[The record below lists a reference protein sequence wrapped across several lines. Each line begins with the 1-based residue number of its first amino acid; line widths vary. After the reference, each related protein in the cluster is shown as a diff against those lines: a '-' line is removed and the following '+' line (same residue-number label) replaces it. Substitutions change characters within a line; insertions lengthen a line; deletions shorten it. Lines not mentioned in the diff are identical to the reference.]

1 MIRRLAQQ
9 RMAKA
14 RDQRYGPDY
23 NFGAT
28 YYDARDEA
36 IRRGDRTIGTEHLVL
51 ALLVDPASPTAEAL
65 GCDLDSAHRALDALD
80 SQALAAIGVPPG
92 ITAGPVAVRATGRLR
107 LTPAAKAVI
116 TGIRDAR
123 KNRLAGPGIVLSALL
138 DLPRPDPAAE
148 LLAALGVDAR
158 AARDRL
164 ASSVEE
170 GQLSR
175 TGGGAAGPRGWPSS
189 GPVAGGSAARERPC
203 RPAGRR

>member
-1 MIRRLAQQ
+1 MIRRLAEH
-9 RMAKA
+9 RVAKA

-51 ALLVDPASPTAEAL
+51 ALLIDPASPSARAL
-65 GCDLDSAHRALDALD
+65 GCDLDSARRALDALD
-80 SQALAAIGVPPG
+80 NQALAAIGVEPG
-92 ITAGPVAVRATGRLR
+92 ITAGPIALRTSGRLR

-123 KNRLAGPGIVLSALL
+123 KNRGAGLGIVLSALL
-138 DLPRPDPAAE
+138 DLPHPDPAAE

-158 AARDRL
+158 AARERFAGFDQ
-164 ASSVEE
+164 E
-170 GQLSR
+170 GQQ
-175 TGGGAAGPRGWPSS
+175 
-189 GPVAGGSAARERPC
+189 
-203 RPAGRR
+203 